1 MRRQL
6 AHLIRLVA
14 ELHRDE
20 DEECAVCQNRPTTVE
35 FNCLHRLCAGCAR
48 EIFAYFGT
56 CPFCREPILS
66 LVRYVTHGPSE
77 LLQRPAS
84 PVPDAVQN
92 PPFEDEFRVSIAISA
107 EADARLVFGRFE
119 DPPIEEPEPA
129 QTAPETGIFTAW
141 GSVRLDSERRKML
154 LGWPPNHG
162 VQMREFAN
170 RQFSLDDMPSVVG
183 WTITGHKTMRE
194 LFDALCEGGNLF
206 FVKCIRC
213 NTYNYVTKP
222 HRSTP
227 QGMAALQT
235 VRCKSTDCGNS
246 VFGEVVKLWKPRGSV
261 RCVAFTA

>member
-1 MRRQL
+1 MAGLREVRRQL

-107 EADARLVFGRFE
+107 EADARLAEYQAKLRKIE
-119 DPPIEEPEPA
+119 DEVER
-129 QTAPETGIFTAW
+129 
-141 GSVRLDSERRKML
+141 VRREFREQGERDRARIVKEAEERR
-154 LGWPPNHG
+154 
-162 VQMREFAN
+162 
-170 RQFSLDDMPSVVG
+170 
-183 WTITGHKTMRE
+183 
-194 LFDALCEGGNLF
+194 
-206 FVKCIRC
+206 
-213 NTYNYVTKP
+213 
-222 HRSTP
+222 
-227 QGMAALQT
+227 AAL
-235 VRCKSTDCGNS
+235 RAERRS
-246 VFGEVVKLWKPRGSV
+246 R
-261 RCVAFTA
+261 RR